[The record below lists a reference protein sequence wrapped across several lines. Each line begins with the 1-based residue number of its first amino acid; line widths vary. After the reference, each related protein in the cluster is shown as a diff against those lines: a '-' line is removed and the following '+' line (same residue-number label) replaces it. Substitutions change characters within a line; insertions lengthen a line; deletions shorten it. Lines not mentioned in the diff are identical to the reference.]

1 MYLYYSKLDYRK
13 IKKKNIVNKYN
24 LNFSTAIF
32 IVMNHVMQIKLL
44 SHQSCDVI
52 VFIFEKLFIKCF
64 TASSKW
70 AGGSFYTIRRLI
82 SHNIEYSFFILS
94 SLLSLL
100 LYYRQGQANA
110 VFHTVDDLCQLVK
123 SCDPS
128 KHLHLF
134 LINVNINIL

>member
-64 TASSKW
+64 LQQAVSELVDRFIPFVDLFHTTSSIL
-70 AGGSFYTIRRLI
+70 FL
-82 SHNIEYSFFILS
+82 FF
-94 SLLSLL
+94 L
-100 LYYRQGQANA
+100 LYYHCC
-110 VFHTVDDLCQLVK
+110 FITVRVK
-123 SCDPS
+123 RTQYSTRWMICVS
-128 KHLHLF
+128 S
-134 LINVNINIL
+134 